1 MQSWGSESMYD
12 NRETDSMPTKS
23 GVIGIIAA
31 ALGMKRNESLEEL
44 QSLGFGVRIDL
55 QGIKLNDFQIT
66 EMGEKLNSNLSNRAY
81 LSDAIF
87 LVGLESANKE
97 FLKKIE
103 DALKYP
109 KYSVFLGRRSCP
121 PTQPLVLGIRN
132 SELYPSLLDENWLVP
147 EWRQESLFRYTDNL
161 YLRIIMDSIQGSSV
175 KKDVPLSFSPFK
187 REYGYRYVKEM
198 PGKVVTKE
206 SFSVS
211 TEHDP
216 MSELR

>member
-66 EMGEKLNSNLSNRAY
+66 EMGGKQNSNLSNRDY

-87 LVGLESANKE
+87 LAGLESADVE

-103 DALKYP
+103 DALKHP

-147 EWRQESLFRYTDNL
+147 EWRRESLFRYTDNL
-161 YLRIIMDSIQGSSV
+161 HLRIIMDSIQGSSV

-206 SFSVS
+206 SFSVP

-216 MSELR
+216 MLELR

>member
-31 ALGMKRNESLEEL
+31 ALGMKRNENLEEL

-66 EMGEKLNSNLSNRAY
+66 EMGGKLNSNLSNRAY

-87 LVGLESANKE
+87 LAGLESADVE

-103 DALKYP
+103 DALKHP

-206 SFSVS
+206 SFSVP

-216 MSELR
+216 MLELR

>member
-66 EMGEKLNSNLSNRAY
+66 EMGGKLNSNLSNRAY

-87 LVGLESANKE
+87 LAGLESADVE

-103 DALKYP
+103 DALKHP

-206 SFSVS
+206 SFSVP

-216 MSELR
+216 MLELR

>member
-31 ALGMKRNESLEEL
+31 ALGMKRNENLEEL

-87 LVGLESANKE
+87 LVGLESANRE

-103 DALKYP
+103 DALKHP